1 MQTFQAYRLISA
13 RCQSHVL
20 HLVIEYEGAHNVS
33 ILVCAAP
40 SGAASLPDTFSLPS
54 PPSPL
59 PSSLQLIM
67 YAICKAWHG
76 DLRRAPL
83 IKNAPPLPACL
94 ALQHFGGHQSSG
106 HLRKWSQPSLAC
118 RPLTLS
124 LSRSIS
130 LSYCQLRRPFLLF
143 Y

>member
-40 SGAASLPDTFSLPS
+40 SGAARHLFSAILS
-54 PPSPL
+54 L

-83 IKNAPPLPACL
+83 IKNAPPLPACP

-118 RPLTLS
+118 RHLS
-124 LSRSIS
+124 HSPSRSRSIS
-130 LSYCQLRRPFLLF
+130 LSYCELRRPFLLF